1 MEPLSAGDPRRMGG
15 YRLLRRLG
23 SGGMGVVYLGRSP
36 GGRTVAVKAVHA
48 RFARDPSF
56 RARFAREVAAAR
68 RVGGAWTA
76 PVLDADPGAE
86 VPWVATGYVAGPDL
100 QRTVDGT
107 GPLPLHS
114 VRALGAGTAEALA
127 AVHALGLVHRDIKP
141 SNVLLTLDGPR
152 LIDFGIARATDVG
165 TDVEGGAIT
174 DTGMSVGSP
183 GYMSPE
189 QILGEEVGPATDVF
203 ALGAVLA
210 LASGGRPPFVAE
222 GAAQLLYRMV
232 HGEPDLDAVPEAL
245 REPVRRCLAK
255 DPADRPDPADLAR
268 ELSGGR
274 GAAELVRE
282 GWLPH
287 AVVEGVSRR
296 AVLLLNLEAGTD
308 GAGWSTGAAAPAT
321 DADAEAGGNGT
332 AGAEEITAAGVSPA
346 PDDPDTTD
354 TEPRNGAPAPAPG
367 SAEPAPTPVSMRAEA
382 NRRGPASVSCVV
394 STAQR

>member
-1 MEPLSAGDPRRMGG
+1 MEPLAEGDPRRMGV

-48 RFARDPSF
+48 RFARDPAF

-76 PVLDADPGAE
+76 PVLDADPDAD

-100 QRTVDGT
+100 QRTVDRL

-210 LASGGRPPFVAE
+210 LASGGRPPFVAD

-232 HGEPDLDAVPEAL
+232 HGEPELDRVPEAL
-245 REPVRRCLAK
+245 RDLVARCLAR
-255 DPADRPDPADLAR
+255 DPADRPDPAELAR
-268 ELSGGR
+268 ELSDGR
-274 GAAELVRE
+274 GAAALVGE

-308 GAGWSTGAAAPAT
+308 GAGLNTA
-321 DADAEAGGNGT
+321 DADATPATPDGAAGDGAAGKPGETGSGGRGT
-332 AGAEEITAAGVSPA
+332 AGAEDTTAPGA
-346 PDDPDTTD
+346 PPVADDPDATD
-354 TEPRNGAPAPAPG
+354 TEPRTGAPTTSPA
-367 SAEPAPTPVSMRAEA
+367 
-382 NRRGPASVSCVV
+382 
-394 STAQR
+394 